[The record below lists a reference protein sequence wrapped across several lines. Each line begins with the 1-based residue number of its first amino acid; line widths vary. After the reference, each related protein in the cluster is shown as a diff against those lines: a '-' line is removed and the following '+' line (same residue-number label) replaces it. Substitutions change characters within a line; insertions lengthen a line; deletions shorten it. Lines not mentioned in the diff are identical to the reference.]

1 VEAVEFKSPT
11 RIHFGI
17 GAVSRLGDLVRE
29 SGGRCVLL
37 VSDPG
42 LVAAG
47 HVAIASEVMTNAGLR
62 VERFHDFG
70 ENPTSEMA
78 ERGMH
83 AARESGA
90 DFIVGLGG
98 GSSLDCA
105 KAINFLLTN
114 GGCMKDYW
122 GYGKAQK
129 PMLPMVAVPTTA
141 GTGSEAQSYAL
152 ISDDQSHRKMA
163 CGDPK
168 AAFQAAILDPQLTVS
183 QPRMVTATAGFDAI
197 GHAVETYV
205 STRRSSNSQFFSLE
219 AWRSLDNNYERVL
232 QQPDDLNAR
241 GAMLLGACLA
251 GVAIE
256 NSMLGATHALANPLT
271 DRYGTNHGM
280 AIAIL
285 LHHVV
290 RWNSAEVG
298 DSYRELMSVSDDAA
312 GVSLEVHLLHLL
324 ERSGLPQRLG
334 EIGVKKED
342 LPALAR
348 RAMEQWTGTFNPRPL
363 HESEALALYQAAY

>member
-11 RIHFGI
+11 RIHFGT
-17 GAVSRLGDLVRE
+17 GALSRLGDLVRE
-29 SGGRCVLL
+29 SGGRRVLL

-47 HVAIASEVMTNAGLR
+47 HVAEASEIMTKAGLQ
-62 VERFHDFG
+62 VELFHDFG

-78 ERGMH
+78 ERGMRT
-83 AARESGA
+83 ARQYGA

-114 GGCMKDYW
+114 GGCMRDYW
-122 GYGKAQK
+122 GYGKARK
-129 PMLPMVAVPTTA
+129 PMLPMIAVPTTA

-168 AAFQAAILDPQLTVS
+168 ATFRVAILDPQLTVS
-183 QPRMVTATAGFDAI
+183 QPRTVTATAGYDAL

-205 STRRSSNSQFFSLE
+205 STKRSSYSQFFSLE
-219 AWRSLDNNYERVL
+219 AWQSLDKNYQRVL
-232 QQPDDLNAR
+232 QQPDDLKAR
-241 GAMLLGACLA
+241 GSMLLGACLA

-271 DRYGTNHGM
+271 DRYGTNHGT

-290 RWNSAEVG
+290 QWNSAEVG
-298 DSYRELMSVSDDAA
+298 DSYRELMSHSADACGA
-312 GVSLEVHLLHLL
+312 RLEDHLQQLL
-324 ERSGLPQRLG
+324 EESGLPQRLRQV
-334 EIGVKKED
+334 GVKQED
-342 LPALAR
+342 VPSLAR
-348 RAMEQWTGTFNPRPL
+348 SAMEQWTGTFNPRPL
-363 HESEALALYQAAY
+363 RESDALALYQAAY

>member
-17 GAVSRLGDLVRE
+17 GALSRLGDLVRE
-29 SGGRCVLL
+29 SGGRCVFL

-47 HVAIASEVMTNAGLR
+47 HVAVASEIMTSAGLR

-298 DSYRELMSVSDDAA
+298 DSYRELMSVSDDS
-312 GVSLEVHLLHLL
+312 GSVSLEVRLLQLL

-342 LPALAR
+342 LPALSQG
-348 RAMEQWTGTFNPRPL
+348 AMEQWTGTFNPRPL
-363 HESEALALYQAAY
+363 QESDALALYQAAY

>member
-17 GAVSRLGDLVRE
+17 GALSRLGDLVRE
-29 SGGRCVLL
+29 SGGRCVFL

-47 HVAIASEVMTNAGLR
+47 HVAVASEVMTNAGLR

-219 AWRSLDNNYERVL
+219 AWRSLDKNYERVL
-232 QQPDDLNAR
+232 QQPDDLKAR

-298 DSYRELMSVSDDAA
+298 DSYRELMSVSEDS
-312 GVSLEVHLLHLL
+312 GRVSLEVRLLQLL

-342 LPALAR
+342 LPALSQG
-348 RAMEQWTGTFNPRPL
+348 AMEQWTGTFNPRPL
-363 HESEALALYQAAY
+363 QESDALALYQAAY

>member
-1 VEAVEFKSPT
+1 MQAIEFKSPT
-11 RIHFGI
+11 RIHFGA
-17 GAVSRLGDLVRE
+17 GALSRLGDLVGE
-29 SGGRCVLL
+29 SGGSCVLL

-47 HVAIASEVMTNAGLR
+47 HVAKASGIMTRAGLR
-62 VERFHDFG
+62 VECFHDFG
-70 ENPTSEMA
+70 ENPTSGMA
-78 ERGMH
+78 ERG
-83 AARESGA
+83 ARTARECGA

-114 GGCMKDYW
+114 GGSMKDYW
-122 GYGKAQK
+122 GYGKAEK

-168 AAFQAAILDPQLTVS
+168 AAFRAAILDPQLTVS

-205 STRRSSNSQFFSLE
+205 STRRTSYSQFFSLE
-219 AWRSLDNNYERVL
+219 AWRSLNRNYEAVL
-232 QQPDDLNAR
+232 EHPDDLKVR
-241 GAMLLGACLA
+241 GSMLLGACLA

-271 DRYGTNHGM
+271 DRYGTNHGI

-298 DSYRELMSVSDDAA
+298 ERYRDLMSVSDIACGA
-312 GVSLEVHLLHLL
+312 KLEDRLEQLL
-324 ERSGLPQRLG
+324 ERSELPRSLRQV
-334 EIGVKKED
+334 GVKEED
-342 LPALAR
+342 LPDLAR
-348 RAMEQWTGTFNPRPL
+348 AALEQWTGTFNPRPL
-363 HESEALALYQAAY
+363 QESVALALYQSAY

>member
-1 VEAVEFKSPT
+1 
-11 RIHFGI
+11 
-17 GAVSRLGDLVRE
+17 
-29 SGGRCVLL
+29 
-37 VSDPG
+37 
-42 LVAAG
+42 
-47 HVAIASEVMTNAGLR
+47 
-62 VERFHDFG
+62 
-70 ENPTSEMA
+70 
-78 ERGMH
+78 
-83 AARESGA
+83 
-90 DFIVGLGG
+90 
-98 GSSLDCA
+98 
-105 KAINFLLTN
+105 
-114 GGCMKDYW
+114 
-122 GYGKAQK
+122 
-129 PMLPMVAVPTTA
+129 
-141 GTGSEAQSYAL
+141 L

-219 AWRSLDNNYERVL
+219 AWQSLNKNYERVL
-232 QQPDDLNAR
+232 QQPDDLKAR

-271 DRYGTNHGM
+271 DLYGTNHGM

-290 RWNSAEVG
+290 RWNSDEVS
-298 DSYRELMSVSDDAA
+298 DSYRELMSVSDDPV
-312 GVSLEVHLLHLL
+312 GVGLEVRLQQLL

-334 EIGVKKED
+334 QIGVNKED
-342 LPALAR
+342 LPALAQG
-348 RAMEQWTGTFNPRPL
+348 AMEQWTGTFNPRPL
-363 HESEALALYQAAY
+363 QESDALALYQAAY

>member
-1 VEAVEFKSPT
+1 MEAVEFKSPT
-11 RIHFGI
+11 RIHFGV

-78 ERGMH
+78 ERGMR

-232 QQPDDLNAR
+232 QQPDDLKAR

-290 RWNSAEVG
+290 RWNSAEVS
-298 DSYRELMSVSDDAA
+298 DSYRELMSLSDDAA

-334 EIGVKKED
+334 EIGVEKED

-348 RAMEQWTGTFNPRPL
+348 GAMEQWTGTFNPRPL
-363 HESEALALYQAAY
+363 QESEALALYQAAY

>member
-312 GVSLEVHLLHLL
+312 GVSLEVHLIHLL

>member
-1 VEAVEFKSPT
+1 
-11 RIHFGI
+11 
-17 GAVSRLGDLVRE
+17 
-29 SGGRCVLL
+29 
-37 VSDPG
+37 
-42 LVAAG
+42 
-47 HVAIASEVMTNAGLR
+47 
-62 VERFHDFG
+62 
-70 ENPTSEMA
+70 
-78 ERGMH
+78 
-83 AARESGA
+83 
-90 DFIVGLGG
+90 
-98 GSSLDCA
+98 SSLDCA

-168 AAFQAAILDPQLTVS
+168 AAFQAAILDPQLTAA
-183 QPRMVTATAGFDAI
+183 QPRIVTATARFDAI

-205 STRRSSNSQFFSLE
+205 STRRSSSSQFFSLE
-219 AWRSLDNNYERVL
+219 AWRSLDKNYERVL
-232 QQPDDLNAR
+232 QQPDDLKAR

-285 LHHVV
+285 LHHVA

-298 DSYRELMSVSDDAA
+298 DSYRELMRVSDDS
-312 GVSLEVHLLHLL
+312 GVASLEVRLLQLL
-324 ERSGLPQRLG
+324 ERSGLPKRLG

-342 LPALAR
+342 LPALAQG
-348 RAMEQWTGTFNPRPL
+348 AMEQGTGRFNPRPL
-363 HESEALALYQAAY
+363 QESEALALYQAAY

>member
-1 VEAVEFKSPT
+1 MIK
-11 RIHFGI
+11 
-17 GAVSRLGDLVRE
+17 
-29 SGGRCVLL
+29 
-37 VSDPG
+37 
-42 LVAAG
+42 
-47 HVAIASEVMTNAGLR
+47 AGLQ
-62 VERFHDFG
+62 VECFHDFG

-78 ERGMH
+78 VRGMH
-83 AARESGA
+83 AARTSGA

-183 QPRMVTATAGFDAI
+183 QPQVVTATAGFDAM

-219 AWRSLDNNYERVL
+219 AWRSLD
-232 QQPDDLNAR
+232 
-241 GAMLLGACLA
+241 
-251 GVAIE
+251 
-256 NSMLGATHALANPLT
+256 
-271 DRYGTNHGM
+271 
-280 AIAIL
+280 
-285 LHHVV
+285 
-290 RWNSAEVG
+290 
-298 DSYRELMSVSDDAA
+298 
-312 GVSLEVHLLHLL
+312 
-324 ERSGLPQRLG
+324 
-334 EIGVKKED
+334 
-342 LPALAR
+342 
-348 RAMEQWTGTFNPRPL
+348 
-363 HESEALALYQAAY
+363 

>member
-17 GAVSRLGDLVRE
+17 GALSRLGDLVRE

-78 ERGMH
+78 QRGMH

-205 STRRSSNSQFFSLE
+205 STRRSSSSQFFSLE
-219 AWRSLDNNYERVL
+219 AWRSLDKNYERVL
-232 QQPDDLNAR
+232 QQPDDLKAR

-298 DSYRELMSVSDDAA
+298 DSYRELMRVSDDS
-312 GVSLEVHLLHLL
+312 GVASLEVRLLQLL
-324 ERSGLPQRLG
+324 ERSGLPKRLG

-342 LPALAR
+342 LPALSQG
-348 RAMEQWTGTFNPRPL
+348 AMEQWTGRFNPRPL
-363 HESEALALYQAAY
+363 QESEALALYQAAY